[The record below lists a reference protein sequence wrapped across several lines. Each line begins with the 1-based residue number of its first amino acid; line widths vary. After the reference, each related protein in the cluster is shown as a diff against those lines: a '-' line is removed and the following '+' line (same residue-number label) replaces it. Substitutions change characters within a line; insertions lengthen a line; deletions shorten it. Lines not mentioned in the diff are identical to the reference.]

1 MIRYPNDSV
10 AISNR
15 VFAGVVAVATAVSS
29 GYFTV
34 SGLADPGGLV
44 QGGDAP
50 AARVYA
56 AYMSVRSIVLIGAL
70 LAGLAARAWRALALL
85 FVLNAAVQVGDTVL
99 GLVQRQVA
107 QSIGPA
113 CFAIA
118 LFAASWCLTRRPRLH
133 PERAETTTGRSNT
146 HA

>member
-1 MIRYPNDSV
+1 MIRYPNNSV
-10 AISNR
+10 TISTR
-15 VFAGVVAVATAVSS
+15 VFAGAVAVTTAVSS

-44 QGGDAP
+44 QGGDAH

-56 AYMSVRSIVLIGAL
+56 AYMSVRNVVLLGAL

-85 FVLNAAVQVGDTVL
+85 FVLNGAVQVGDTVL

-113 CFAIA
+113 CFAMA
-118 LFAASWCLTRRPRLH
+118 LFAAGWCLTRRPRPR
-133 PERAETTTGRSNT
+133 PERPETTTGRLNT